1 MTNTLPVMIGEGPY
15 ELSIVSGLCR
25 VLAVG
30 REAPR
35 DVVWLTRQLNL
46 VYKRPEVN
54 ELTYFWCC

>member
-1 MTNTLPVMIGEGPY
+1 MIGEGPY